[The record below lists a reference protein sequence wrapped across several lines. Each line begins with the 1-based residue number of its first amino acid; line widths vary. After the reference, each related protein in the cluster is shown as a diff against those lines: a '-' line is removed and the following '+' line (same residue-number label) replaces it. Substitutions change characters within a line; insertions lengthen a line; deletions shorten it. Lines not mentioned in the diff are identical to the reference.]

1 MKPIQSFTVKPIL
14 PKKLEELREMAYN
27 LWWTWNAD
35 ARDLFRRL
43 DMDLWEETRHNP
55 VALLNRVEQDVLETR
70 AQDDSYLYQLRRVYD
85 KFKQS
90 LNSQT
95 WFEKSG
101 KYNSQIN
108 IAYFS

>member
-14 PKKLEELREMAYN
+14 PKKLEELRELAYN

-55 VALLNRVEQDVLETR
+55 VALLNRISFPFFR
-70 AQDDSYLYQLRRVYD
+70 CHS
-85 KFKQS
+85 
-90 LNSQT
+90 NS
-95 WFEKSG
+95 E
-101 KYNSQIN
+101 
-108 IAYFS
+108 